1 LKIERVE
8 QRTDSKELLPQII
21 DRIFLTCKNDSNFR
35 LKDEMEIVENK
46 IQALLKKIEK
56 QDHLLDESNKIREDL
71 KQRLEILESSN
82 NNKQLQLLEELGSEL

>member
-1 LKIERVE
+1 MKIERVE

-21 DRIFLTCKNDSNFR
+21 DRIFLTCKNDPNFR

-56 QDHLLDESNKIREDL
+56 QDHLLEESNKIKEDL
-71 KQRLEILESSN
+71 KQRLDILENAN